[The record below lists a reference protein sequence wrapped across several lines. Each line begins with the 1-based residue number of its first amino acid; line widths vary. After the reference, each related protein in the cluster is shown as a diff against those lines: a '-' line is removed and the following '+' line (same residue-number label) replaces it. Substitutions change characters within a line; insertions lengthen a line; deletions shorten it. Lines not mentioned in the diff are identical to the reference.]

1 MIQNVL
7 VVAPHTDDAEFGC
20 GGTISKFISE
30 GKNVFCAAFSS
41 ADESVMEGLPK
52 DINRTDM
59 IRSMRILGV
68 KEENIKIFDYKVRKF
83 PEFRQEILDDLIVLS
98 KEFQPDLVF
107 LPSTF
112 DTHQDHQVISQEGFR
127 AFKKHCILG
136 YEILWNN
143 LTFTTDAFILL
154 NDEDVEKKI
163 ESVKCYIS
171 QLDRGYL
178 NDNFLRSLMTTRGG
192 QIGCKY
198 AEAFQVIRWLIK

>member
-20 GGTISKFISE
+20 GGTISKFIKE
-30 GKNVFCAAFSS
+30 GKNVICVAFSS
-41 ADESVMEGLPK
+41 AEESVMEGLPK

-59 IRSMRILGV
+59 IRSMNILGV
-68 KEENIKIFDYKVRKF
+68 KPENLKMLNYRVRKF
-83 PEFRQEILDDLIVLS
+83 PEYRQEILDDLILLS
-98 KEFQPDLVF
+98 NELHPDLVF

-127 AFKKHCILG
+127 AFKKHSILG
-136 YEILWNN
+136 YEIPWNN
-143 LTFTTDAFILL
+143 LTFTTDSFVIL
-154 NDEDVEKKI
+154 NEDDVDKKI

-171 QLDRGYL
+171 QLGRGYL

-192 QIGCKY
+192 QIGSEF
-198 AEAFQVIRWLIK
+198 AEAFQVVRWLIN